1 MRELDQSHFEEVTE
15 LLKNFSETAQAVYG
29 NNGYSAGFYESMLAR
44 LVSTY
49 LTDSSYQE
57 FVASIK
63 EINQRHT
70 MQLLSRK

>member
-1 MRELDQSHFEEVTE
+1 MLEINQSHLKESTA
-15 LLKNFSETAQAVYG
+15 LLKEFSDTARAVYG

-49 LTDSSYQE
+49 LVGPSYNE
-57 FVASIK
+57 FVNCIK

-70 MQLLSRK
+70 MQLLSKK